1 MKKKTVGIRKKG
13 RRVGIQSISIFA
25 EDRTQ
30 RQKLLDMI
38 RLAEENNA
46 FELIEDRGTAFLK
59 IGNRKKPLQVNYAQK
74 EEVEFL
80 QKFFAGGVTAQKVTG
95 EPEHPFGGILLT
107 AKKGETMALPFWNK
121 LYNKIVGFFV
131 P

>member
-1 MKKKTVGIRKKG
+1 MKKKTVWLHKKG

-38 RLAEENNA
+38 RLAKENNA
-46 FELIEDRGTAFLK
+46 FELTDDHGTAFLK

-80 QKFFAGGVTAQKVTG
+80 QKFFAGGVTAQKLDG
-95 EPEHPFGGILLT
+95 GKEHPFGGIQLT
-107 AKKGETMALPFWNK
+107 ARAREISALPFWKK